1 MAPETIL
8 LQVAAAVDER
18 PEKNLI
24 RIKRRTKAK
33 YKIKM
38 KRAMGKNIRKKKN
51 EKKKNGGEQ
60 KQKTEK
66 CTRLPRS
73 GA

>member
-8 LQVAAAVDER
+8 LQVAAVVDER

-38 KRAMGKNIRKKKN
+38 KRAMGKKYTENKK
-51 EKKKNGGEQ
+51 
-60 KQKTEK
+60 
-66 CTRLPRS
+66 
-73 GA
+73 